1 MDKNK
6 EEKEKLKEAFQG
18 LWGDPENLPPEE
30 RKRLKLERFYKQYP
44 QFRPK

>member
-1 MDKNK
+1 MK
-6 EEKEKLKEAFQG
+6 EVFQG
-18 LWGDPENLPPEE
+18 LWGNPEDLSPEE